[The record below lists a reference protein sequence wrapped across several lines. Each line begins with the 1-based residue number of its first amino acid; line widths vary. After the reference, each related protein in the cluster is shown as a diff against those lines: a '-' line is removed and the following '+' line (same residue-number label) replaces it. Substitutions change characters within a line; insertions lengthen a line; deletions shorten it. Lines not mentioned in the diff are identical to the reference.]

1 MIEPEYTH
9 VAERRCVFGGL
20 MFQGDREHMTDKIV
34 QRGVVFGYKLFCIG
48 GYTGLR
54 DFESEK
60 SALSSAYKSV

>member
-34 QRGVVFGYKLFCIG
+34 QRGVVFGYKLF
-48 GYTGLR
+48 
-54 DFESEK
+54 
-60 SALSSAYKSV
+60 